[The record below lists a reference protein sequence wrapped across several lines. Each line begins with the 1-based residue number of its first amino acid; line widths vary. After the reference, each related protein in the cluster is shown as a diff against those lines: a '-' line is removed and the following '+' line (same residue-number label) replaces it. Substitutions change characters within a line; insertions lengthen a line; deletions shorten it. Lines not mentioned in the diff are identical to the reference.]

1 MSPLGFDPAALPGA
15 IANRVLGR
23 EAWARTQLAAHAG
36 RVFVV
41 AIGPVAAAMRVDSA
55 GMVESTAL
63 CGRAPDLHLT
73 LSPLSAPTFLAD
85 PTRWDDLVAAEG
97 DPALAATLKELA
109 RTLPWFVEQAFAQAL
124 GPIVGQRLAD
134 AGRRLLAFPEY
145 AATRVGESVASYARD
160 EAGLLARAEDLRHFA
175 QDVAGLATRT
185 DALGARLDAL
195 AACVGPGIP
204 D

>member
-41 AIGPVAAAMRVDSA
+41 AIGPVATAMRVDSA

-63 CGRAPDLHLT
+63 SGRAPDLQLT
-73 LSPLSAPTFLAD
+73 LSPLSAPAFLAD

-145 AATRVGESVASYARD
+145 AATRIGDSVASYARD

-175 QDVAGLATRT
+175 QDVAGLATRI

-195 AACVGPGIP
+195 AARVGPRIP